1 MSADDIVLT
10 ADSVNAP
17 ARLQTGRCDRWS
29 RGFWIGLACAA
40 AVHAV
45 LIIGVARHAPRN
57 LGEAGGAPDA
67 INVELVD
74 EADLKSRETSTG
86 NSAPPGAQVPPP
98 QPQSEPA
105 PESPPPQPEV
115 KQPVEKTPEQKAE
128 QPAEAAPA
136 DQPASLLP
144 VEKEKPQSAPPQ
156 AERAK
161 EDAKEKK
168 AEAEGEAAKKF
179 ELKPP
184 NELDLSLPKE
194 MSMAQPFDNFGS
206 ASSAVGRPPG
216 ITRSGANDDF
226 GRGVIRALKKT
237 MPPATG
243 TKGRLTI
250 KLILDERGNIATLKL
265 VKPAGIRDL
274 DDGVMF
280 SAQQASFPF
289 PPQGAT
295 VADRTFLITYVYK

>member
-1 MSADDIVLT
+1 
-10 ADSVNAP
+10 
-17 ARLQTGRCDRWS
+17 
-29 RGFWIGLACAA
+29 
-40 AVHAV
+40 
-45 LIIGVARHAPRN
+45 
-57 LGEAGGAPDA
+57 
-67 INVELVD
+67 
-74 EADLKSRETSTG
+74 
-86 NSAPPGAQVPPP
+86 VPPP
-98 QPQSEPA
+98 QPQSA
-105 PESPPPQPEV
+105 PGQESSPPQPEA
-115 KQPVEKTPEQKAE
+115 KQPIEKTPPEQKAEQPAEKPPEQKAE

-168 AEAEGEAAKKF
+168 AEAEAEAAKKL

-184 NELDLSLPKE
+184 TELDLSLPKE
-194 MSMAQPFDNFGS
+194 MSMAQSFDNFGS

-280 SAQQASFPF
+280 SAQQSSFPF

-295 VADRTFLITYVYK
+295 VADRTFLITYVYN